1 MEDTRAALAAPVR
14 PKRFLLRWFLWVTL
28 GETAGFLAPAVVAVF
43 VINPDA
49 AGALAW
55 LTVAGAAEGT
65 ALGLA
70 QAHVLKRTLPG
81 LRVRS
86 WTVRTAAG
94 AALAWLIGL
103 SPSTFAG
110 QWQAWPPVLQFA
122 VAVPAAL
129 LLLCSIGLAQWPEL
143 RRNLPNG
150 GWWVAG
156 NAVAWCV
163 GLGVFFAVAPPLWQ
177 PGQPPT
183 TVIAIGVAAAILMAA
198 GMALVTGLVMGRL
211 LAAKESA

>member
-1 MEDTRAALAAPVR
+1 MEDTRAAAAPLRSR
-14 PKRFLLRWFLWVTL
+14 PFLRRWLLWVTM
-28 GETAGFLAPAVVAVF
+28 GESAGFLAPAVVAVF
-43 VINPDA
+43 VIIPDTA
-49 AGALAW
+49 AALVW
-55 LTVAGAAEGT
+55 LTLAGAAEGT
-65 ALGLA
+65 VLGLA
-70 QAHVLKRTLPG
+70 QAHVLKRALPG
-81 LRVRS
+81 LRVRA

-94 AALAWLIGL
+94 ASIAWLIGL
-103 SPSTFAG
+103 SPSTFAV

-143 RRNLPNG
+143 RRHLPDS

-163 GLGVFFAVAPPLWQ
+163 GLGVFFAVATPLWQ

-211 LAAKESA
+211 LAARERA